1 MCYMKHHI
9 FSILQNLIS
18 VILENREGKETCVN
32 NSSIKLLHVI
42 SATKNV
48 AMKYFTQ

>member
-1 MCYMKHHI
+1 MKHHF
-9 FSILQNLIS
+9 FSIVQNLIS

-32 NSSIKLLHVI
+32 SFLTKSLHII